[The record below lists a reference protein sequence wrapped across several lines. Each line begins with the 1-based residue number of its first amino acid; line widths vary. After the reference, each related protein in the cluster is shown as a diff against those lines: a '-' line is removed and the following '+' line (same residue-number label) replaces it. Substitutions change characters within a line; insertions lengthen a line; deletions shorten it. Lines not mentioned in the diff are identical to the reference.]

1 MPAEKLAIFIAGRL
15 SSLLSR
21 HEDYGA
27 PVFHRVGSIDIRVGG
42 ETRRLFD
49 LDELLDMIPT
59 RPIKAKTPEETLK
72 QQKTIDDWKAT
83 MSKKR
88 KTWG

>member
-1 MPAEKLAIFIAGRL
+1 MCPVPRLRL